1 MSDLEQIR
9 ILVVAVMTDLE
20 DALVQGLPA
29 QSPQS
34 DVVEIGAGLSQLS
47 NCLERATNKLVQAE
61 DLFAQLASG
70 KS

>member
-9 ILVVAVMTDLE
+9 ILVVEVMTGLE

-34 DVVEIGAGLSQLS
+34 DAVEIGAGLSQLS
-47 NCLERATNKLVQAE
+47 SCLERATNKLAQAE
-61 DLFAQLASG
+61 DLFARLASG
-70 KS
+70 RS